1 MSLQNRFQKASVFG
15 VLSLLLLGQTLA
27 WVALSLE
34 ADAARRSGGFS
45 SRSYSRPSSF
55 SSSRSSSSPSRF
67 RVLSP
72 TQSQQRFAT
81 TPKSNVVPMNRPNTN
96 VNDPNRDVPMANRTQ
111 PTATPQGGSGMSNFV
126 GTAVSAAVGS
136 AVGTGIANSMTN
148 HGNNNGNNNANGG
161 TGAVAPPAEGMD
173 ANANMAEPNTTAPAQ
188 PVTPPPA
195 PQDPMAGMVSFFWNV
210 LTIGFQLV
218 LIVLLGSLGLKFFKK
233 INAPKQP

>member
-27 WVALSLE
+27 WVALPLE

-72 TQSQQRFAT
+72 SQSQQRFAT
-81 TPKSNVVPMNRPNTN
+81 TPKNNVVPMTRPNAN

-136 AVGTGIANSMTN
+136 AVGGAVGAGIANSMMNNGN
-148 HGNNNGNNNANGG
+148 HNNNGNGG
-161 TGAVAPPAEGMD
+161 TGAVAPPAEG
-173 ANANMAEPNTTAPAQ
+173 MAEPNTTAPAQ

>member
-15 VLSLLLLGQTLA
+15 VLSLLVLGQTLA
-27 WVALSLE
+27 WVALPTE
-34 ADAARRSGGFS
+34 ADAARRSSGGFS
-45 SRSYSRPSSF
+45 RSYGGSSYSRSYSRSST
-55 SSSRSSSSPSRF
+55 SSPRF

-72 TQSQQRFAT
+72 SQTQQRFAT
-81 TPKSNVVPMNRPNTN
+81 TPKSNVVPMTRPNAN

-136 AVGTGIANSMTN
+136 AVGSAVGTGIANSMTN
-148 HGNNNGNNNANGG
+148 HGNNNANVGSGGN
-161 TGAVAPPAEGMD
+161 GAVAPPAEGMD
-173 ANANMAEPNTTAPAQ
+173 ANTAQ
-188 PVTPPPA
+188 PVTPPPPA